1 MGKKKKQSLLLKF
14 LIWREQHIS
23 QRTYFLILSA
33 LVGLG
38 GGLAALSLKTAVF
51 YLHEKLLENKGFD
64 EYNLLVFIY
73 PVIGITLTFFFTR
86 FVLRD
91 KVKHSIASIL
101 YAISKRNSLVKA
113 HKIFSSIIGGIL
125 TAGFGGSI
133 GLESPIISSG
143 SAIGSNTG
151 RWLKLSYKEVT
162 LLLACGAAGAISAI
176 FHTPIAAIVFAIE
189 VLLIDLTRFS
199 LIPLLISSVS
209 GAIVT
214 NVFFKDEI
222 LFEFVLKDHYH
233 VNHTGFYIIL
243 GILSGLASV
252 YFTRVFFKV
261 DKIAAKISD
270 LRKLLFGGIILGVLL
285 YLFPPLYGEGYE
297 IIKAIFAQNYESVME
312 TNFPLHL
319 EHSIWFFY
327 SFFISLLLL
336 KVFATSITIISGGIG
351 GIIAPSL
358 FTGAITG
365 ILLAHTLNVFGLNI
379 SESNFALVG
388 MAGVLSGVLHAPLTA
403 IFLIAETTKGY
414 ELIVP
419 LMLVSTIAFVT
430 VKIFEPNSIFT
441 VLLAKSGEL
450 ITHHKDKAVLTFM
463 KLKSVIEKDFTTID
477 VDATLGDLVKVVS
490 QSNRNIFPVVDE
502 EGILNGLIL
511 MDNIREIMFDREMY
525 DTPVTNLMI
534 LPPEYISYK
543 DSMKKVIEKFE
554 TTEAWNLPVIDNA
567 KYVGMVSKSKLFS
580 AYRNLLLEISDE

>member
-1 MGKKKKQSLLLKF
+1 MEKKKSLLLKF

-38 GGLAALSLKTAVF
+38 GGLAALTLKTVVF
-51 YLHEKLLENKGFD
+51 YMHGKLLENKSFD

-73 PVIGITLTFFFTR
+73 PVIGIALTFIFTR
-86 FVLRD
+86 YILRD
-91 KVKHSIASIL
+91 KIKHNIASIL
-101 YAISKRNSLVKA
+101 HAISKRNSLVKA

-199 LIPLLISSVS
+199 LIPLLISSVC

-222 LFEFVLKDHYH
+222 LFEFVLQDPYH

-243 GILSGLASV
+243 GILSGLSSV

-261 DKIAAKISD
+261 DKIVAKIAD
-270 LRKLLFGGIILGVLL
+270 LNKLLFGGLILGVLL

-297 IIKAIFAQNYESVME
+297 IIKAIFAQDYESVME
-312 TNFPLHL
+312 TNFPLQL
-319 EHSIWFFY
+319 EHSLWVFY
-327 SFFISLLLL
+327 FFFISLLLL

-388 MAGVLSGVLHAPLTA
+388 MAGILSGVLHAPLTA

-419 LMLVSTIAFVT
+419 LMLVSTISFVT

-450 ITHHKDKAVLTFM
+450 ITHHKDKAVLIFM
-463 KLKSVIEKDFTTID
+463 KLKSVIETDFTTID
-477 VDATLGDLVKVVS
+477 VDATLGDLVKAVS
-490 QSNRNIFPVVDE
+490 KSNRNIFPVVDE

-525 DTPVTNLMI
+525 DTPVSNLMI
-534 LPPEYISYK
+534 LPPAYISYK
-543 DSMKKVIEKFE
+543 DSMKEVIEKFE
-554 TTEAWNLPVIDNA
+554 STDAWNLPVIDHA

-580 AYRNLLLEISDE
+580 AYRNLLLEISEE

>member
-1 MGKKKKQSLLLKF
+1 MDKKRSLLLRF
-14 LIWREQHIS
+14 FIWREQHMS

-38 GGLAALSLKTAVF
+38 GGMAALSLKTAVF

-64 EYNLLVFIY
+64 EYNLMIFIY
-73 PVIGITLTFFFTR
+73 PVIGIALTLLFTR
-86 FVLRD
+86 FIIRD
-91 KVKHSIASIL
+91 RVKHNIASIL
-101 YAISKRNSLVKA
+101 YAISRRNSLVKA

-151 RWLKLSYKEVT
+151 RLLKLSYKEIT

-176 FHTPIAAIVFAIE
+176 FHTPLAAIVFAVE

-222 LFEFVLKDHYH
+222 LFEFVLKDPYH
-233 VNHTGFYIIL
+233 VNHTGFYILL
-243 GILSGLASV
+243 GILTGLISV
-252 YFTRVFFKV
+252 YFTKVFFKI
-261 DKIAAKISD
+261 DKLIANISD
-270 LRKLLFGGIILGVLL
+270 LRKLFFGGLMLGVLL
-285 YLFPPLYGEGYE
+285 YLFPPLYGEGYQ
-297 IIKAIFAQNYESVME
+297 IIKAIFAQNYESIME
-312 TNFPLHL
+312 TNFPLNL
-319 EHSIWFFY
+319 QSSLWFFY
-327 SFFISLLLL
+327 LFFLSLLLL
-336 KVFATSITIISGGIG
+336 KVFATSITINSGGIG

-365 ILLAHTLNVFGLNI
+365 MLFSHTLNVFGLNI

-419 LMLVSTIAFVT
+419 LMLTSTISFVT

-441 VLLAKSGEL
+441 VLLAKSGDL

-463 KLKSVIEKDFTTID
+463 KLKSVIEKDFKTINI
-477 VDATLGDLVKVVS
+477 DATLGDLVKVVS

-502 EGILNGLIL
+502 DGFLNGIIL

-525 DTPVTNLMI
+525 DTPVNNLMI
-534 LPPEYISYK
+534 LPPAYISYK
-543 DSMKKVIEKFE
+543 DSMKEVIEKFE
-554 TTEAWNLPVIDNA
+554 STDAWNLPVIENA

-580 AYRNLLLEISDE
+580 AYRNLLLEISEE